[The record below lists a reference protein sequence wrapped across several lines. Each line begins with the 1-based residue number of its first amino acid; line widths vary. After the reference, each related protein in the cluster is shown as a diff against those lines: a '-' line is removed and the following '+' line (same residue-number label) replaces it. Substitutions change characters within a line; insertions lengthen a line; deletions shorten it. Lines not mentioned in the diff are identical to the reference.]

1 MSGDLGYDIDQ
12 VIDYINGEANK
23 VEDGFRFLSD
33 GVHVGFAETANFT
46 NGIGVTVQNGIATIT
61 PRQIG
66 IATAGGTV
74 GSGVSLFDFRG
85 AGISTVTVNT
95 SSGIG
100 TINITGGT
108 GNPVTSGAVTGSGN
122 TTLTLTLNDASTVDI
137 DVTNLRTITSIGSST
152 DYFYLNNGAQLSS
165 NTHDS
170 TAGVAFYNR
179 KLQREKNLYSQFLVT
194 VPMLVSGMVELVL
207 LEPMALLLPK
217 VTGLLS
223 GSTMRVRMTG
233 KHLTHTM
240 DLLV

>member
-1 MSGDLGYDIDQ
+1 MALTKLQIKVYAELGTKERINFVTTRKTRQFNLAGTILAKRFVNKAGVTSNTRISVERTDQFNKDGTNRIVYRRALFTRFVNEDEDTLSGDLGYDIDQ

-95 SSGIG
+95 SSGIQYVK
-100 TINITGGT
+100 
-108 GNPVTSGAVTGSGN
+108 P
-122 TTLTLTLNDASTVDI
+122 
-137 DVTNLRTITSIGSST
+137 
-152 DYFYLNNGAQLSS
+152 
-165 NTHDS
+165 H
-170 TAGVAFYNR
+170 
-179 KLQREKNLYSQFLVT
+179 QR
-194 VPMLVSGMVELVL
+194 
-207 LEPMALLLPK
+207 
-217 VTGLLS
+217 
-223 GSTMRVRMTG
+223 
-233 KHLTHTM
+233 
-240 DLLV
+240 